1 MSTAVQATAATFR
14 EAAAMAASIQ
24 KAGLANGRALVELSG
39 RFNEACLHRETASL
53 VLYLKA
59 MPKLVDHIEACLDSM
74 IPFQRLMAEVEEDE
88 DYVQAHL
95 GALGKL
101 TTLVDSTRAQAT
113 AQFQACKQMKAT
125 GMRLLAEM
133 TQTVERA
140 ERLLASHDKWLNDM
154 RKAIVAAVG
163 KAVALVAGAEQAVA
177 RRDAKALAV
186 ARKAF
191 DALETDEL
199 IGYPAELERKV
210 AATLQQMSVIAADKG
225 QGSAIAAEVKATLST
240 KPEFAPALAKLAA
253 AKARIEAMTIAGV
266 DVKKAARALD
276 LDAAAEPKLA
286 KALGAA
292 SIENGL
298 AALAKEL
305 KLKTTGKAML
315 ATLQRARL
323 A

>member
-1 MSTAVQATAATFR
+1 
-14 EAAAMAASIQ
+14 
-24 KAGLANGRALVELSG
+24 
-39 RFNEACLHRETASL
+39 
-53 VLYLKA
+53 
-59 MPKLVDHIEACLDSM
+59 
-74 IPFQRLMAEVEEDE
+74 
-88 DYVQAHL
+88 
-95 GALGKL
+95 
-101 TTLVDSTRAQAT
+101 
-113 AQFQACKQMKAT
+113 MKAT

-163 KAVALVAGAEQAVA
+163 KAATLVAGAEQAVA
-177 RRDAKALAV
+177 GRDAKALAV

-191 DALETDEL
+191 DTLGTDEL
-199 IGYPAELERKV
+199 IGYPAVLERKV

-240 KPEFAPALAKLAA
+240 KQEFAPALAKLAA

-276 LDAAAEPKLA
+276 LDATAEPKLA